1 MKFKTA
7 LNSTI
12 ASAALCLGL
21 AGTTAPAHADSDLRC
36 NSAPG
41 AYNYCRADTSGG
53 VTLNY
58 QHSRYGC
65 YQNDTWGYDRNGIWV
80 SNGCS
85 ATFRIGARD
94 KDDGKTAA
102 AIGLGILALGV
113 LGAIASQD
121 NNDHNDRSDYPPPP
135 PPPGYDPN
143 YPPPGGYDPN
153 YPPPPPQDQ
162 YDPYDPY
169 GTYGNAQIVYCD
181 SKKNK
186 LKVCPVRVRDYV
198 QLVRQRSKSA
208 CRFNKTWG
216 YDRRSIWVNK
226 GCRAEFAI
234 Y

>member
-1 MKFKTA
+1 MKIKTA
-7 LNSTI
+7 LKSTI

-21 AGTTAPAHADSDLRC
+21 AGTAAPAQASDELRC
-36 NSAPG
+36 DSAPG
-41 AYNYCRADTSGG
+41 AYNYCRTDTSGG

-58 QHSRYGC
+58 QHTRYGC
-65 YQNDTWGYDRNGIWV
+65 YQNDTWGFDRNGIWV

-85 ATFRIGARD
+85 ATFRVGSRD

-113 LGAIASQD
+113 IGAIASQD
-121 NNDHNDRSDYPPPP
+121 DHDSNDYPPPP
-135 PPPGYDPN
+135 PPSQGYPPGYDPN
-143 YPPPGGYDPN
+143 YPPQPGYDPN
-153 YPPPPPQDQ
+153 YPPQEQ

-169 GTYGNAQIVYCD
+169 GTYGNARIIYCD

-186 LKVCPVRVRDYV
+186 LKFCPVPVRDYV

-208 CRFNKTWG
+208 CRFNKSWG
-216 YDRRSIWVNK
+216 YDRRGVWVNK